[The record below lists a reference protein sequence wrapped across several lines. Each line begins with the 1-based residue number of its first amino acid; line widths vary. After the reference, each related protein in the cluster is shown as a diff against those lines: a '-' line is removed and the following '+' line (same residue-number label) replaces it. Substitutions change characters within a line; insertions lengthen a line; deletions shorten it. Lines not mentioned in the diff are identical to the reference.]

1 MLTTIFYFIAG
12 AIIFMCLL
20 KLVIMFT
27 GNEAT
32 EENRRRYQVG
42 DEPFLMVIDAILRGK
57 TINGGNF

>member
-1 MLTTIFYFIAG
+1 MLTTIFYFVAG
-12 AIIFMCLL
+12 AIIFLCLL

-32 EENRRRYQVG
+32 PENRRRYQVG
-42 DEPFLMVIDAILRGK
+42 DEPLLMIIDAMLRGK